1 MEEFSSKTEK
11 NLWEAFLGESQA
23 RNKYTYFAS
32 IAKKEGYEQI
42 SSFFLETAENEKE
55 HAKLWFRELG
65 GLSNTI
71 ENMKAAVAGENGE
84 WTDMYPRM
92 AAEAREEGLEHIAKL
107 FESVAKIE
115 KEHEERYKQLLENL
129 EEGKVF
135 KKDGKVYWKCRNCG
149 HIHEGREAPEICP
162 VCEHLRAYFEVRV
175 QNY

>member
-11 NLWEAFLGESQA
+11 NLWEAFIGESQA

-32 IAKKEGYEQI
+32 VAKKEGYEQI

-55 HAKLWFRELG
+55 HAKIWFRELG
-65 GLSNTI
+65 GISNTI
-71 ENMKAAVAGENGE
+71 ENMKAAAAGENSE

-107 FESVAKIE
+107 FENVAKIE
-115 KEHEERYKQLLENL
+115 KEHEERYKKLLENL

-149 HIHEGREAPEICP
+149 HIHEEREAPEICP
-162 VCEHLRAYFEVRV
+162 VCEHFRAYFEVRE